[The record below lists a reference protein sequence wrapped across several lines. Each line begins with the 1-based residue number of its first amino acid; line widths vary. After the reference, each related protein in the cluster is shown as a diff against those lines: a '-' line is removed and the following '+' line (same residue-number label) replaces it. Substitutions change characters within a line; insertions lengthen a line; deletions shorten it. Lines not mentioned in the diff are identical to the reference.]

1 MFVQFAEAA
10 GFDLAR
16 RQVDRVGDMASA
28 EIITGTGIYH
38 YRVFFINQASS
49 FTAGDL
55 FNLGE
60 TALEGHDDHGS
71 QQTDPGQ
78 TKYGVAA
85 NKLHNFLQHG
95 V

>member
-1 MFVQFAEAA
+1 MAQTTMTGWALCLSSSPKLPV
-10 GFDLAR
+10 FDLAR

-55 FNLGE
+55 FNLGRN
-60 TALEGHDDHGS
+60 GS
-71 QQTDPGQ
+71 
-78 TKYGVAA
+78 
-85 NKLHNFLQHG
+85 
-95 V
+95 